1 MKADNNPYT
10 DIIDD
15 KKSQKSAKKEVLRQA
30 TVATHGGPRPSEQAG
45 ILNPPVYRASTVF
58 YPTVE
63 AYKRRHDGYY
73 DDVIYGLYGTKTT
86 FALADAISK
95 LENASDTLITSSG
108 TAANALAAA
117 AFLSAGD
124 HLLAADCVYGTTRK
138 FFETILKR
146 FGVEIS
152 YFNPRIGDEIRSK
165 FRSNTRA
172 VFLESPGSQLF
183 EMIDIPVVVEAARAA
198 GAITLIDNTWA
209 TPLYYR
215 PLDHGVDVSI
225 QSGTKY
231 FSGHSDIMLGS
242 ISVRSRSHF
251 EKIKDM
257 AGRWGNSASPDDC
270 YLAHRGLRTLDV
282 RMERHQQNAFCLIEW
297 LAQQPEVARI
307 RYPAL
312 KDDPGYDIWRRDY
325 DGASGLFGVELA
337 RMSDQAAS
345 AFFDHLS
352 LFGLG
357 SSWGGYESLL
367 VPAWP
372 KPVRVA
378 SVIDEDCELIR
389 VHAGL
394 EDPADLI
401 ADLEAAF
408 ARMRA
413 VTS

>member
-1 MKADNNPYT
+1 M
-10 DIIDD
+10 
-15 KKSQKSAKKEVLRQA
+15 
-30 TVATHGGPRPSEQAG
+30 
-45 ILNPPVYRASTVF
+45 LNPPVYRASTVF
-58 YPTVE
+58 YPTAE

-86 FALADAISK
+86 FALADAIAQ

-117 AFLSAGD
+117 AFLSTGD

-146 FGVEIS
+146 FGVEVS
-152 YFNPRIGDEIRSK
+152 YFNPTIGGEIQSEIR
-165 FRSNTRA
+165 RNTRA

-198 GAITLIDNTWA
+198 GAVTLIDNTWA

-231 FSGHSDIMLGS
+231 ISGHSDIMLGS
-242 ISVRSRSHF
+242 ISVRNRAHF
-251 EKIKDM
+251 ELIKDM
-257 AGRWGNSASPDDC
+257 AGRWGNCASPDDC

-282 RMERHQQNAFCLIEW
+282 RMERHQQNASRLIEW
-297 LAQQPEVARI
+297 LLQQAEVAKI

-312 KDDPGYDIWRRDY
+312 EDDPGHFIWRRDY
-325 DGASGLFGVELA
+325 AGASGLFGVELA
-337 RMSDQAAS
+337 RMTDQAAS

-378 SVIDEDCELIR
+378 SAVDDQHDLIR

-394 EDPADLI
+394 EDASDLI
-401 ADLEAAF
+401 ADLDRAF

-413 VTS
+413 TLS

>member
-1 MKADNNPYT
+1 MNEEMKS
-10 DIIDD
+10 D
-15 KKSQKSAKKEVLRQA
+15 KNKRPKSVAGA
-30 TVATHGGPRPSEQAG
+30 TMVTHGGPGPAEQFG
-45 ILNPPVYRASTVF
+45 MLNPPVYRASTVF
-58 YPTVE
+58 YSTVD

-86 FALADAISK
+86 FALADAIAK
-95 LENASDTLITSSG
+95 LENATATLITSSG

-138 FFETILKR
+138 LFDTILQR
-146 FGVEIS
+146 FGVDVS
-152 YFNPRIGDEIRSK
+152 YFSPEKSCDIRSQ
-165 FRSNTRA
+165 FRPNTRA

-183 EMIDIPVVVEAARAA
+183 EMIDMPVVVEAAQAARAV
-198 GAITLIDNTWA
+198 TLIDNTWA

-231 FSGHSDIMLGS
+231 FSGHSDILLGS
-242 ISVRSRSHF
+242 ISVRDRAHF
-251 EKIKDM
+251 EQIKDM
-257 AGRWGNSASPDDC
+257 AGRWGNCASPDDC

-282 RMERHQQNAFCLIEW
+282 RMERHQKNALRLIEW
-297 LAQQPEVARI
+297 LLRQPEVARV

-312 KDDPGYDIWRRDY
+312 EDDPGYPIWRRDY
-325 DGASGLFGVELA
+325 AGASGLFGVELKK
-337 RMSDQAAS
+337 MSDHAAS

-352 LFGLG
+352 FFGLG

-378 SVIDEDCELIR
+378 SGIDDAHDLVR

-394 EDPADLI
+394 EDPDDLLADL
-401 ADLEAAF
+401 AGAF
-408 ARMRA
+408 DRMRA
-413 VTS
+413 AAR

>member
-1 MKADNNPYT
+1 MK
-10 DIIDD
+10 
-15 KKSQKSAKKEVLRQA
+15 RA
-30 TVATHGGPRPSEQAG
+30 TIATHGGPAPSEQSG
-45 ILNPPVYRASTVF
+45 MLNPPVYRASTVF
-58 YPTVE
+58 YPTAE

-86 FALADAISK
+86 FALADAIAQ

-117 AFLSAGD
+117 AFLSTGD

-146 FGVEIS
+146 FGVEVS
-152 YFNPRIGDEIRSK
+152 YFNPTIGGEIQSEIR
-165 FRSNTRA
+165 RNTRA

-198 GAITLIDNTWA
+198 GAVTLIDNTWA

-231 FSGHSDIMLGS
+231 ISGHSDIMLGS
-242 ISVRSRSHF
+242 ISVRNRAHF
-251 EKIKDM
+251 ELIKDM
-257 AGRWGNSASPDDC
+257 AGRWGNCASPDDC

-282 RMERHQQNAFCLIEW
+282 RMERHQQNASRLIEW
-297 LAQQPEVARI
+297 LLQQAEVAKI

-312 KDDPGYDIWRRDY
+312 EDDPGHFIWRRDY
-325 DGASGLFGVELA
+325 AGASGLFGVELA
-337 RMSDQAAS
+337 RMTDQAAS

-378 SVIDEDCELIR
+378 SAVDDQHDLIR

-394 EDPADLI
+394 EDASDLI
-401 ADLEAAF
+401 ADLDRAF

-413 VTS
+413 TLS